1 MTGCKPLQLAVITGF
16 EAPTGFCPQLGLKPI
31 QNADKKQEVL
41 LGQVVFF
48 EEIQELHGRGK
59 LRTN

>member
-1 MTGCKPLQLAVITGF
+1 VITGF
-16 EAPTGFCPQLGLKPI
+16 KAPTGFCPQLGLKPI

>member
-1 MTGCKPLQLAVITGF
+1 MTGCKPLQFAVVTGF

-31 QNADKKQEVL
+31 QNANEKQEVL
-41 LGQVVFF
+41 LGQVGFLEKF
-48 EEIQELHGRGK
+48 QELHGRGK